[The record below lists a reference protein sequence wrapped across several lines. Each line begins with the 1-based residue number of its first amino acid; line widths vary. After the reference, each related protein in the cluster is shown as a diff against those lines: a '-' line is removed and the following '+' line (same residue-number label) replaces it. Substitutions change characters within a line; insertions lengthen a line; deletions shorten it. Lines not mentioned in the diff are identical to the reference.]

1 MGNLP
6 SNPVD
11 ESTKQEI
18 AELIKAIL
26 GTFTLNYV
34 KEYALAMVLKIKM
47 EANEK
52 PESWNLLERPVRIDI
67 RISSS
72 FL

>member
-18 AELIKAIL
+18 TELIKSIL

-47 EANEK
+47 EANDK
-52 PESWNLLERPVRIDI
+52 PETWNLLERPV
-67 RISSS
+67 S
-72 FL
+72 